1 MRLFLRRSVVSIGL
15 LSLVVLAILALKS
28 HTVQDRLLDSVIAR
42 FMSSSPDALFKDDA
56 LRVVICGSA
65 SPMPVQDR
73 AAACVMVIAGGKYYL
88 VDTGN
93 RSTNNL
99 GLWRIPADRLGA
111 VFLTHFHSDHIG
123 DLGELNMVTWA
134 QGRPKPLHV
143 YGPTGVSRVV
153 AGFEQA
159 YALDSHYRTAHHG
172 DDLLNPEKGKMVP
185 IEIEVTE
192 QPKLILD
199 EDGLR
204 VTLFRV
210 GHDPIDP
217 AVGYRFDY
225 RDRSV
230 VVSGDTVKSASLVAA
245 SKEADVLIHEALAMH
260 IVGRM
265 QAQAKDQ
272 DRRRLE
278 RIFYDIQDYHTSP
291 VEAAEVANDAKVK
304 ELVLYHL
311 VPSPTNKL
319 VESIFLRG
327 VSSVRPDGV
336 TLAEDGMVID
346 LPLSSETVIF
356 GSISDY

>member
-1 MRLFLRRSVVSIGL
+1 M
-15 LSLVVLAILALKS
+15 
-28 HTVQDRLLDSVIAR
+28 
-42 FMSSSPDALFKDDA
+42 
-56 LRVVICGSA
+56 
-65 SPMPVQDR
+65 
-73 AAACVMVIAGGKYYL
+73 
-88 VDTGN
+88 
-93 RSTNNL
+93 
-99 GLWRIPADRLGA
+99 
-111 VFLTHFHSDHIG
+111 
-123 DLGELNMVTWA
+123 
-134 QGRPKPLHV
+134 HV

-159 YALDSHYRTAHHG
+159 YALDCHYRTAHHG
-172 DDLLNPEKGKMVP
+172 DDLLNPEKGKMMP
-185 IEIEVTE
+185 IEIDVTE

-225 RDRSV
+225 RGRSV
-230 VVSGDTVKSASLVAA
+230 VVSGDTVKSASLIAA
-245 SKEADVLIHEALAMH
+245 SKEADVLVHEALAMH
-260 IVGRM
+260 IIGRM

-291 VEAAEVANDAKVK
+291 VEAAELANDAKVK

-319 VESIFLRG
+319 VENIFLRG

-356 GSISDY
+356 RSINDY